1 MEPSAVSTLP
11 PAVANGSSSRDAYA
25 AAAAGVRAGSAGCC
39 RTGAVRARYCWESRE
54 VSGAKPT
61 MKWSG
66 REGDEIDGLLAE
78 GGVEPPGEEVSTTEE
93 EIKTTEEEIK
103 TRKRQKSDDQ

>member
-1 MEPSAVSTLP
+1 MSTLSVRLLRTPADDAVEAEMEPSAMSTLP

-61 MKWSG
+61 MKKWSG

-78 GGVEPPGEEVSTTEE
+78 GG
-93 EIKTTEEEIK
+93 
-103 TRKRQKSDDQ
+103 